1 MPVSDSV
8 EIRLEE
14 NFKNGKITFSDS
26 ARKQYAKSNGI
37 VGNHSGVQI
46 CLWNKKVLRGDR
58 GCYKAKF
65 YGVQTHR
72 CAQISPALAWCNEA
86 CIFCWRPMEWM
97 KKTKFE
103 ESEVDEPKEILDG
116 VVAARRKLLS
126 GFGAWPDRK
135 KFNEA
140 FELFPSHWAI
150 SLSCEP
156 TIYPKLG
163 EMVRLLR
170 ETPEVKTIF
179 IVTNGQEPERL
190 RALSKTNS
198 LPTQIYLSLAAYDE
212 ESFKKINRSVY
223 ADGWER
229 LMETI
234 SLFADL
240 PCRRV
245 IRLTLI
251 RGVND
256 TPDAALTKYA
266 KIIET
271 SQTDFVEIKSFM
283 ALGFSRKRLGSKH
296 MADMD
301 HVRAFAQSIL
311 EHLPNYHLEAEDG
324 VSFVLLLKRNDS
336 KYENIISKC

>member
-1 MPVSDSV
+1 
-8 EIRLEE
+8 
-14 NFKNGKITFSDS
+14 
-26 ARKQYAKSNGI
+26 
-37 VGNHSGVQI
+37 
-46 CLWNKKVLRGDR
+46 
-58 GCYKAKF
+58 
-65 YGVQTHR
+65 
-72 CAQISPALAWCNEA
+72 
-86 CIFCWRPMEWM
+86 
-97 KKTKFE
+97 
-103 ESEVDEPKEILDG
+103 
-116 VVAARRKLLS
+116 
-126 GFGAWPDRK
+126 
-135 KFNEA
+135 
-140 FELFPSHWAI
+140 
-150 SLSCEP
+150 
-156 TIYPKLG
+156 
-163 EMVRLLR
+163 MVRLLR